1 MTTGKNWNGR
11 RSGAYYSSAER
22 SVMQDLVKNSLTT
35 DEYKTYKDYLA
46 NVKNLLPGCIKGDA
60 GAKIELQ
67 KLLHH
72 EGIIRIIEKVRRA
85 RQQGSKTNQG
95 QY

>member
-11 RSGAYYSSAER
+11 RCGSYYTSEER
-22 SVMQDLVKNSLTT
+22 RIMQDIVKNSLTT

-67 KLLHH
+67 KLLHQ

>member
-35 DEYKTYKDYLA
+35 DEYKKYKDYLLA
-46 NVKNLLPGCIKGDA
+46 VKSILPECIKGDD
-60 GAKIELQ
+60 GAKTELK
-67 KLLHH
+67 KLMNQ
-72 EGIIRIIEKVRRA
+72 EGLTGIIEKVRRA
-85 RQQGSKTNQG
+85 RQQGSKTAGSQ
-95 QY
+95 